1 MAHPLKLDGDPK
13 VLKKQLEQLKVCAR
27 ISCFSTLCD
36 THYTYVCPQYTQ
48 SQFSRKPLI
57 ILFTTIDYLQCI
69 FAWLPYCEYHV
80 PYLQFQVNIQGCT
93 YVSCS
98 RTVSVQALEESV
110 ADGKSELAK
119 VVDAGHKLEGCTGAP
134 PSSNLGYTTLED
146 RYLALKVL
154 LLCIHHT
161 HHGHTHSWTHSL
173 THSYTHSSISNT
185 TWYIVASYYST
196 VYVHSKTGVFFSA

>member
-1 MAHPLKLDGDPK
+1 MWHALHI
-13 VLKKQLEQLKVCAR
+13 R
-27 ISCFSTLCD
+27 MSTV
-36 THYTYVCPQYTQ
+36 YTIPVQQKTVDY
-48 SQFSRKPLI
+48 I
-57 ILFTTIDYLQCI
+57 IYNYWLFTVYICVATVL
-69 FAWLPYCEYHV
+69 W
-80 PYLQFQVNIQGCT
+80 
-93 YVSCS
+93 VSCAISSISSQHTCS